1 MANAIAVLAEA
12 VTSNY
17 QLSSKVDDVFAKLI
31 SIRMDCDKV
40 FKRHKDLLKEKNDL
54 ASKVESS
61 AEYREELHATVAKF
75 VKVIVD
81 L

>member
-1 MANAIAVLAEA
+1 MANVIAVLAEA

-61 AEYREELHATVAKF
+61 VE
-75 VKVIVD
+75 
-81 L
+81 

>member
-61 AEYREELHATVAKF
+61 AE
-75 VKVIVD
+75 
-81 L
+81 